1 MPDPG
6 QLKQASGSGDPSEE
20 RRMSET
26 RLTRIGRVRKRL
38 SELEV
43 DAILLS
49 IGTDMPWCTGYEAM
63 PSERPTVLV
72 IPRDE
77 DATLVIPELEA
88 PRVRQD
94 PQLFSLRPWGER
106 DDAIEV
112 VASLLGPRLRI
123 AISDRTWASVV
134 IGLQRSLPDATL
146 RRGSEV
152 MAPLREIKDD
162 AEIAAL
168 RAAGKAADAVSAALL
183 GGAIA
188 LIGRTERDVSRE
200 IADRLIAAGHSRVG
214 NPIVASGPNSASP
227 HHTAGDRMIS
237 AGEPVVCDF
246 GGSLA
251 LGSGGEYWSDTTRT
265 VCTGTP
271 SEELK
276 EVYEVVREANQQAL
290 SAVYVGAP
298 CQEIDRAARGVIEA
312 AGYGQFFI
320 HRTGHGIGM
329 DGHEDPYI
337 IEGNTSPLQAG
348 NAFSIEPG
356 IYLPGRMGVRIE
368 DIVLLDG
375 EEIVRCNDA
384 DRTLHIVEA

>member
-1 MPDPG
+1 
-6 QLKQASGSGDPSEE
+6 
-20 RRMSET
+20 MSEP
-26 RLTRIGRVRKRL
+26 RLTRIGRVRDRL
-38 SELEV
+38 AEMEL

-77 DATLVIPELEA
+77 GATLVIPELEA
-88 PRVRQD
+88 PRVRPE

-106 DDAIEV
+106 EDAIAV
-112 VASLLGPRLRI
+112 VASLLGSRRRI
-123 AISDRTWASVV
+123 AISDRTWASVL

-146 RRGSEV
+146 RSGSEV
-152 MAPLREIKDD
+152 MAPLRAIKDE

-168 RAAGKAADAVSAALL
+168 RAAGKAADAVSAALFE
-183 GGAIA
+183 GAIA

-200 IADRLIAAGHSRVG
+200 IANRLIAAGHARVG

-227 HHTAGDRMIS
+227 HHTAGGRKI
-237 AGEPVVCDF
+237 AAAEPVVCDF
-246 GGSLA
+246 GGSLS
-251 LGSGGEYWSDTTRT
+251 LGSSGEYWSDTTRT

-276 EVYEVVREANQQAL
+276 KVYEVVREANQQAR
-290 SAVYVGAP
+290 SAVHVGAP
-298 CQEIDRAARGVIEA
+298 CEEIDRAARGVIEA

-337 IEGNTSPLQAG
+337 IGGNTSPLKPG

-375 EEIVRCNDA
+375 EEVVSCNIA
-384 DRTLHIVEA
+384 DRALHIVEA

>member
-1 MPDPG
+1 
-6 QLKQASGSGDPSEE
+6 
-20 RRMSET
+20 MSET
-26 RLTRIGRVRKRL
+26 RLTRIGRVRERL
-38 SELEV
+38 AEMEV
-43 DAILLS
+43 DAVLLS

-77 DATLVIPELEA
+77 GATLVIPELEA

-106 DDAIEV
+106 EDAIEV
-112 VASLLGPRLRI
+112 VASLLGPRRRI
-123 AISDRTWASVV
+123 AISDRTWAAVV
-134 IGLQRSLPDATL
+134 IGLQRSIPGAALS
-146 RRGSEV
+146 RGSEV
-152 MAPLREIKDD
+152 MAPLREVKDE

-168 RAAGKAADAVSAALL
+168 CAAGQAADAVSVSLR
-183 GGAIA
+183 GGEIA

-200 IADRLIAAGHSRVG
+200 IADRLIAAGHGHVG

-227 HHTAGDRMIS
+227 HHTAGDRTIS

-246 GGSLA
+246 GGSLS
-251 LGSGGEYWSDTTRT
+251 LGSGGGYWSDTTRT

-276 EVYEVVREANQQAL
+276 EVYEVVRDANQQAL
-290 SAVYVGAP
+290 SAVHAGVP
-298 CQEIDRAARGVIEA
+298 CQEIDRAARGAIEA
-312 AGYGQFFI
+312 AGYGKFFI

-337 IEGNTSPLQAG
+337 IEGNASLLKAG

-375 EEIVRCNDA
+375 DEVVCCNVA
-384 DRTLHIVEA
+384 DRALHIVEA